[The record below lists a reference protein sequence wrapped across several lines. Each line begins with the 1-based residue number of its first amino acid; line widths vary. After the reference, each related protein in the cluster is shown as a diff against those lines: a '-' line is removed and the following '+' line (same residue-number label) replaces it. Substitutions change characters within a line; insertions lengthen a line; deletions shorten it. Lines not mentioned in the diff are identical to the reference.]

1 MLIAR
6 AAAGDKGCCLRL
18 ADEVLL
24 SPVGPVG
31 VVDPFRALYDH
42 HSRATHSL
50 ARREWLA
57 RHWLAR
63 HATPRTLYRISS

>member
-6 AAAGDKGCCLRL
+6 AVAGEKGCCLRL

-24 SPVGPVG
+24 SLVGAVG
-31 VVDPFRALYDH
+31 VGDAFMVLYDH
-42 HSRATHSL
+42 RSRATYSL

-57 RHWLAR
+57 TR
-63 HATPRTLYRISS
+63 ATPRTSYGIPS

>member
-31 VVDPFRALYDH
+31 VVDAFRALYDH
-42 HSRATHSL
+42 HSRATYSL

-57 RHWLAR
+57 TR
-63 HATPRTLYRISS
+63 ATPRTSYRISS

>member
-1 MLIAR
+1 
-6 AAAGDKGCCLRL
+6 
-18 ADEVLL
+18 
-24 SPVGPVG
+24 
-31 VVDPFRALYDH
+31 VVDAFRALYDH